1 MRISAKK
8 PVALLLCYL
17 TLFFSLNV
25 AAQTN
30 AVTFKVLAI
39 AENGGHHI
47 QYTKAAKV
55 WLNKVAAEN
64 NFSIDYTE
72 NTDKINDAFLSQYQ
86 LFIQLD
92 FPPYAWTPT
101 AGAAF
106 EKYIKEG
113 KGGWIGFHHATLLG
127 EFDGFPMWS
136 WFSDFMGGIKYKN
149 YIATFASAK
158 VNVENKNHPVME
170 GVPASFIVKT
180 EEWYTYDRSPRPNVQ
195 VLASVDESTYKPDSK
210 IKMGDHPVV
219 WSNTGVAAKNVYI
232 FMGHSPDLFENPAYT
247 MLFKNAIFWAAK
259 K

>member
-1 MRISAKK
+1 MKVLAKGLA
-8 PVALLLCYL
+8 PLFSFFSI
-17 TLFFSLNV
+17 LFFSLNV
-25 AAQTN
+25 AAQTDT
-30 AVTFKVLAI
+30 VSFRVLAI

-47 QYTKAAKV
+47 KYSEAAKV
-55 WLNKVAAEN
+55 WLNKLAAEN
-64 NFSIDYTE
+64 KFSIDYIE

-127 EFDGFPMWS
+127 EFDGYPMWS
-136 WFSDFMGGIKYKN
+136 WFSDFMGDIKYKN

-158 VNVENKNHPVME
+158 VNIENKNHPVMK
-170 GVPASFIVKT
+170 GVPASFIVKK
-180 EEWYTYDRSPRPNVQ
+180 EEWYIYDKSPRPNVQ
-195 VLASVDESTYKPDSK
+195 VLASVDEATYKPDSK

-219 WSNTGVAAKNVYI
+219 WSNTGIAAKNVYI
-232 FMGHSPDLFENPAYT
+232 FMGHSADLFQNPAYI
-247 MLFKNAIFWAAK
+247 MLFKNAVFWAAER
-259 K
+259 